1 MKSTVEFSP
10 TVVIGLGGTGHGVLL
25 DLKKRFHDESG
36 GDIPPIIEFL
46 SIDTTHEA
54 KRYVEAVDGETQIE
68 LEPNK
73 ERYMV
78 QVEDPS
84 TLLSTNNPHIL
95 RWWTPGSTVS
105 SIISGAQQ
113 IRQRGRL
120 ALFAN
125 YSEIRDKLAQK
136 VDEVRN
142 VENITAMKDKGFY
155 VSERKNV
162 SVFVVS
168 SLAGGTGSGM
178 FLDIAFILRNL
189 VPSANI
195 SGVFI
200 LPRVFARLPGTDLIK
215 ANTYAALKEI
225 ETFSTIRDT
234 DTRVINYGIDTIRIK
249 RPPFDMTYIIDSVNE
264 RERVIDKVENL
275 NSRVA
280 EGLYILIGS
289 EIGTGNTNAIDNIK
303 SHLASAGLVNAHSAS
318 YCSFGVASC
327 RWKAEEFIAAYE
339 KRQLE
344 SARAIINA
352 IMKDD
357 ADNDAAQVDAA
368 KFVQENRLGKNQ
380 VDNLLA
386 DLVKQ
391 EGAAKSFRIPTAGWK
406 FDAEAANRIK
416 DMHRAQVD
424 GESQSIKNQL
434 NKGSQ
439 ALIETI
445 TREFDTWRDARQSG
459 SDYLTYGEEL
469 AKEVDAKLL
478 ETEDA
483 LGRMLSDAKGALNRL
498 TNEFG
503 SLGDAIEKAKQKPH
517 FWSGQR
523 TVKKNIET
531 ACGNYNGA
539 IDKQCRVILRRE
551 QIEHALE
558 LVRAVQLHVRM
569 SATQFAAIKKKMR
582 DVLDG
587 LVDTDRGAAFKVVRQ
602 NPFEYTLQFMPPQ
615 PELKAGVT
623 EFVNWCRQEYGSLYS
638 FSQKP
643 DEEVKD
649 GIVKFVRADNLKLKD
664 LSIDY
669 LLNEALKMKSTGE
682 QGEEGKHGEYL
693 KVRQALDQLSN
704 LAAPLWRYNESE
716 IPLTR
721 KNINTKL
728 SYCGVPDAADPPA
741 KKFKGSWL
749 DGDSINF
756 IETIDQHRLIFFNI
770 TFGIPLF
777 ALQGIKEMEQEY
789 IAKRDAIPCH
799 LSSRWKNDLYLIPKQ
814 VNSVIG
820 TFALAQVPYFNFI
833 KRDKNNL
840 YTVHLKDVTGFPKE
854 IQLEKGRMEAYEVF
868 RDKLH
873 VVQEVSDA
881 IADKIEGENLGTIK
895 DILLRYQ
902 DALSGSIS
910 ANGSDSNGGGNG
922 SHPHNLAEPP
932 QPEADAPA
940 QASGEDQELIKQE
953 LEALA
958 NYVKEISSH

>member
-10 TVVIGLGGTGHGVLL
+10 TVIIGLGGTGHGVLL
-25 DLKKRFHDESG
+25 DLKKRFHDEFG
-36 GDIPPIIEFL
+36 GDIPPIVEFL

-54 KRYVEAVDGETQIE
+54 KSHVMAADGETQIE

-95 RWWTPGSTVS
+95 RWWTTGSTVS

-136 VDEVRN
+136 VDQVRN

-162 SVFVVS
+162 SVFVVC

-189 VPSANI
+189 VSSANI

-225 ETFSTIRDT
+225 ESFSTIKDT

-289 EIGTGNTNAIDNIK
+289 KIGTGNSNAIDNIK
-303 SHLASAGLVNAHSAS
+303 SHLASAGLVNTHSAS
-318 YCSFGVASC
+318 YCSFGVSSC
-327 RWKAEEFIAAYE
+327 RWQAEEFIAAYE

-352 IMKDD
+352 MMQ
-357 ADNDAAQVDAA
+357 DNAGGGAAKADAA
-368 KFVQENRLGKNQ
+368 KFVQERRLGKGQ

-391 EGAAKSFRIPTAGWK
+391 EGAPKSFRIPMAGWK
-406 FDAEAANRIK
+406 FDAEAGNRIK
-416 DMHRAQVD
+416 DMHKAHVD
-424 GESQSIKNQL
+424 GESQGIKNQL
-434 NKGSQ
+434 DKSSQ
-439 ALIETI
+439 ALAATLEG
-445 TREFDTWRDARQSG
+445 EFDTWRDARQSG

-469 AKEVDAKLL
+469 AKEVSAKLV

-483 LGRMLSDAKGALNRL
+483 LGRKLSETEAALNRL

-503 SLGDAIEKAKQKPH
+503 QLGDAIEKAKQKPRM
-517 FWSGQR
+517 WSSLA

-539 IDKQCRVILRRE
+539 IDKQCRTIQRRE
-551 QIEHALE
+551 QVAHALE
-558 LVRAVQLHVRM
+558 LVRAFRSHVDTV
-569 SATQFAAIKKKMR
+569 AIQFAATKKKMR
-582 DVLDG
+582 DVLDS
-587 LVDTDRGAAFKVVRQ
+587 LVDSDRGATFKVARP

-615 PELKAGVT
+615 PELKAGVV
-623 EFVNWCRQEYGSLYS
+623 EFVNWCKEEYGSVYS
-638 FSQKP
+638 FSQKT
-643 DEEVKD
+643 DEEVKE
-649 GIVKFVRADNLKLKD
+649 GVMKFVRADNLRLKD

-669 LLNEALKMKSTGE
+669 LLNEALKMKSAGE
-682 QGEEGKHGEYL
+682 RGDEAKHREYL

-728 SYCGVPDAADPPA
+728 SYCGVPNGVNPPA
-741 KKFKGSWL
+741 NKYKGSWL
-749 DGDSINF
+749 DGDNINF
-756 IETIDQHRLIFFNI
+756 IETIDRHRLIFFNI

-789 IAKRDAIPCH
+789 IAKRDTVPCH

-833 KRDKNNL
+833 KRDKNDF
-840 YTVHLKDVTGFPKE
+840 YTVHLKDVSGLPKE
-854 IQLEKGRMEAYEVF
+854 IQLEKGRIEAYEVF
-868 RDKLH
+868 KDKLH

-881 IADKIEGENLGTIK
+881 IADKIEGENLGRLK

-902 DALSGSIS
+902 DTLSSSIS
-910 ANGSDSNGGGNG
+910 ANGSDSNGGSNG
-922 SHPHNLAEPP
+922 SHHHNLAEPP
-932 QPEADAPA
+932 QHEFSAPA
-940 QASGEDQELIKQE
+940 HASGEDQELIKQE